1 MSGVIQGGWEYVGA
15 AYGISAVTFLA
26 FAVYLLVRARQEG
39 VR

>member
-1 MSGVIQGGWEYVGA
+1 MSGVIQDGWDYVGA
-15 AYGISAVTFLA
+15 AYTISGLTFLV